1 MCFCWLFEE
10 NIPFLK
16 KNPQKLYY
24 IQYIYTLVVGNTR
37 YGKRHITRTEPVLL
51 QAQHIRSK
59 LTFTPILLFTCQI
72 GSMHSST
79 RKTPQKRTLKIP
91 LRHLLVNLKK
101 VRVLAAPTLFSIE
114 LWRQWC
120 VCESTFLEIYFFIN
134 CPEGNIC
141 GKFLNKRQT
150 CTSSKVGFDQ
160 KLR

>member
-1 MCFCWLFEE
+1 MWVFVYYSNKIFY
-10 NIPFLK
+10 K
-16 KNPQKLYY
+16 KFFSGSISN
-24 IQYIYTLVVGNTR
+24 IYTLVVGNTP
-37 YGKRHITRTEPVLL
+37 YGKRHL
-51 QAQHIRSK
+51 SK
-59 LTFTPILLFTCQI
+59 PNLCCCNLNILDSSLHTPQSLLFRCQI
-72 GSMHSST
+72 SSMHSST

-134 CPEGNIC
+134 CPEGNIF